1 MDNVDAKDLVLSA
14 PSPQIIAQTAE
25 GYNPL
30 AAFTQFKSVSDPT
43 ADLYRETPVRLLGY
57 ANEVGESFQFQAPQ
71 FVGPSYFLAYAY
83 CVADSISKG
92 FDQYGREGGNFTPE
106 VFTTFLDCL
115 IWQCLASVII
125 PGNIIGFFVRTSS
138 KLINGSED
146 DEDESKKT
154 KPKKTI
160 SFGKKAKEE
169 PKVDQLAGIKR
180 FAPTLIGL
188 TSIPFIISPIDSGV
202 EFLMDSTYRQIF
214 EKLY

>member
-1 MDNVDAKDLVLSA
+1 M
-14 PSPQIIAQTAE
+14 
-25 GYNPL
+25 
-30 AAFTQFKSVSDPT
+30 
-43 ADLYRETPVRLLGY
+43 
-57 ANEVGESFQFQAPQ
+57 
-71 FVGPSYFLAYAY
+71 
-83 CVADSISKG
+83 
-92 FDQYGREGGNFTPE
+92 
-106 VFTTFLDCL
+106 
-115 IWQCLASVII
+115 
-125 PGNIIGFFVRTSS
+125 RTSS